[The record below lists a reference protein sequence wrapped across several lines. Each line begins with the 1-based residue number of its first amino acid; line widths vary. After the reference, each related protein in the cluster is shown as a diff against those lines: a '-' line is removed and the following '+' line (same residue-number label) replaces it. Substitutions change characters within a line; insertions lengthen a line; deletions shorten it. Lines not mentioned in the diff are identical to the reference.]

1 MPDSGVV
8 VEAFSPIPGMPKPAK
23 LTKKFTQLLPSDL
36 VDEAQKFGHADRIG
50 QLSCLITTGGE
61 GISSLYNAYMI
72 YSHTPC

>member
-1 MPDSGVV
+1 
-8 VEAFSPIPGMPKPAK
+8 MPKPAK

-50 QLSCLITTGGE
+50 QMSWLIAAGEE
-61 GISSLYNAYMI
+61 GISSLYNPCMI